1 MNKEIFATTLEELE
15 NLQCTHQLE
24 FCGMSGAHY
33 GWQWFSG
40 VDADLD
46 VYFRLEE

>member
-15 NLQCTHQLE
+15 DLQCMCELE

-33 GWQWFSG
+33 GWQWYAS
-40 VDADLD
+40 VDADVN
-46 VYFRLEE
+46 VYFKLEE